1 MKGEFKMSK
10 EELNNNLL
18 EALNN
23 FEHQSY
29 QAVSNDPNSL
39 ELAKAI
45 HRLMDDFRET
55 LINYLP

>member
-1 MKGEFKMSK
+1 MKGDYKMNK
-10 EELNNNLL
+10 EQLNNNLIK
-18 EALNN
+18 ALDN

-29 QAVSNDPNSL
+29 QAVSNDPDSF

-45 HRLMDDFRET
+45 HRLMDAFREN